1 MKTFMHYGKEVIW
14 QQAYGGEFRKH
25 LKNEGTSFV
34 DLPIL
39 GSDVLMYSKDGRT
52 RYACIKS
59 VNAPDECLED
69 IYITFD
75 IPLDMSWENL
85 INDCD
90 SQRHGEPP
98 MVLPTKARLICDA
111 AVKMIKDNSEFS
123 FFKDPEISPADFK
136 LALINLGYRLDDILS
151 MDHHDVSNDFLEA
164 MGK

>member
-14 QQAYGGEFRKH
+14 QQAYGGEFRTH
-25 LKNEGTSFV
+25 LKNEGVDFI

-39 GSDVLMYSKDGRT
+39 GNDVLRYSKDGRT

-59 VNAPDECLED
+59 VNAPDEWLED

-85 INDCD
+85 IKDCD
-90 SQRHGEPP
+90 AQRHGEPP
-98 MVLPTKARLICDA
+98 MALFTKARLICDA
-111 AVKMIKDNSEFS
+111 ALEMIKNHSEFS
-123 FFKDPEISPADFK
+123 FFEDPDVSPADFK

-151 MDHHDVSNDFLEA
+151 MDHHDVSNAFLEA
-164 MGK
+164 MSK